1 MTKRH
6 ESRRHSLLQA
16 DAELRTSIIPVLQQ
30 IASGRNTGFFMQRD
44 APYWAEA
51 RRIGHE
57 AAAIGESS
65 NLAAFAVAAAFE
77 EANDLSNEHRLGPI
91 RLAEKLLREL
101 GA

>member
-6 ESRRHSLLQA
+6 ESRRDSLLQA
-16 DAELRTSIIPVLQQ
+16 DRELRRSIIPVLQQ
-30 IASGRNTGFFMQRD
+30 VAGRRNTGLFMQRD
-44 APYWAEA
+44 ATYWAEA
-51 RRIGHE
+51 RRIRNE

-65 NLAAFAVAAAFE
+65 NLAALAIAAAFE

-91 RLAEKLLREL
+91 RLAERLLREL